1 MSVLDNVAIAV
12 LAGTG
17 DRRTARDDAAT
28 IIETVGLGAWRDS
41 PTEGLPT
48 AALKRLELAR
58 TLALRP
64 KVLLLD
70 EVLAGL
76 VPAERAPV
84 LELLERLRT
93 DEGVTLVFVEH
104 IMAAVMRLSDS
115 VLVLHLGKVLTT
127 GRPDEVTKDP
137 RVIEAYLG
145 RSRPVLTLEKVT
157 AGYHRLQIL
166 HEISIAVNDGE
177 IVSIVGANGAG
188 KTTTLNTIAGLVK
201 PTSGSITFDGKP
213 AGGRRPSD
221 LVDAGLVL
229 VPEGRALFGTL
240 TVEENLRMGGWSRDR
255 AELSSSWTRCSS
267 CFRFFANGVP
277 RSPRR
282 SVAASS
288 RCWPSG
294 ARSWPSRS
302 CSCWTSRPRASRPS

>member
-1 MSVLDNVAIAV
+1 MSILRVEGLTKRFSGVTAVDDVSFEVDEGSILGIIGPNGAGKTTVFNLIAGAIPADSGRTFLEGADITGKPPHAVARAGMVRTFQLMRPFYSMSVLDNVAIAV
-12 LAGTG
+12 LAGNG
-17 DRRTARDDAAT
+17 GRRTARDDAAA
-28 IIETVGLGAWRDS
+28 IIDTVGLGAWRDA

-84 LELLERLRT
+84 LDLLERLRT

-115 VLVLHLGKVLTT
+115 VLVLNLGKVLTT

-145 RSRPVLTLEKVT
+145 EEST
-157 AGYHRLQIL
+157 
-166 HEISIAVNDGE
+166 
-177 IVSIVGANGAG
+177 
-188 KTTTLNTIAGLVK
+188 
-201 PTSGSITFDGKP
+201 
-213 AGGRRPSD
+213 
-221 LVDAGLVL
+221 
-229 VPEGRALFGTL
+229 RAD
-240 TVEENLRMGGWSRDR
+240 S
-255 AELSSSWTRCSS
+255 
-267 CFRFFANGVP
+267 
-277 RSPRR
+277 
-282 SVAASS
+282 
-288 RCWPSG
+288 
-294 ARSWPSRS
+294 
-302 CSCWTSRPRASRPS
+302 